1 MINVRIF
8 SYSRFT
14 LTVVNFDQF
23 PVKTASIRAIL
34 QYCIFRTT
42 QVAPEQSHTNAL

>member
-14 LTVVNFDQF
+14 LTVVHFDQF
-23 PVKTASIRAIL
+23 PVK
-34 QYCIFRTT
+34 TT